1 MSNTTPPRNTK
12 TVENRITKIISNLDA
27 IGKKKVKLRAE
38 LRKLK
43 LQEDQLEKEKK
54 TLQARTLN
62 ILRRESRKRKLNN
75 QLGPG
80 FTSPSKHTYGGK

>member
-12 TVENRITKIISNLDA
+12 TVENRITKIITNLDA
-27 IGKKKVKLRAE
+27 IGKKDIELRAE

-43 LQEDQLEKEKK
+43 LKRERLEREKK
-54 TLQARTLN
+54 TLQSRTIQ

-75 QLGPG
+75 ELGPG
-80 FTSPSKHTYGGK
+80 FTSPSKHTYRGK

>member
-54 TLQARTLN
+54 TLQATTLN

-75 QLGPG
+75 ELGPG
-80 FTSPSKHTYGGK
+80 FTSPSKSTFR

>member
-12 TVENRITKIISNLDA
+12 TVENRITKIISNLDT
-27 IGKKKVKLRAE
+27 IGKREVELRAE

-43 LQEDQLEKEKK
+43 LKRDRLEKEKK

-75 QLGPG
+75 ELGPG
-80 FTSPSKHTYGGK
+80 FTSPSKNTFR

>member
-12 TVENRITKIISNLDA
+12 TVENRITKIISNLDT
-27 IGKKKVKLRAE
+27 IGKKKVELRAE

-43 LQEDQLEKEKK
+43 LKQDRLEKEMK

-62 ILRRESRKRKLNN
+62 ILRRESKKRKLNN

-80 FTSPSKHTYGGK
+80 FTSPSKHTYRGK

>member
-1 MSNTTPPRNTK
+1 MSNTTPSRNTK
-12 TVENRITKIISNLDA
+12 TVENRITKINNNLDA
-27 IGKKKVKLRAE
+27 IGKREVELRAE

-43 LQEDQLEKEKK
+43 LKRDRLEKEKK

-75 QLGPG
+75 ELGPG
-80 FTSPSKHTYGGK
+80 FTSPSKNTFR

>member
-54 TLQARTLN
+54 TLQARTLS
-62 ILRRESRKRKLNN
+62 ILRRESKKRKVNN
-75 QLGPG
+75 ELGPG
-80 FTSPSKHTYGGK
+80 FTSPSKSTFGGK

>member
-12 TVENRITKIISNLDA
+12 TVENRITKIINNLDA
-27 IGKKKVKLRAE
+27 IGKKEVELRGE

-43 LQEDQLEKEKK
+43 LKRVRLEREKK
-54 TLQARTLN
+54 TLQATTMN

-80 FTSPSKHTYGGK
+80 FTSPSKHTFGGK

>member
-1 MSNTTPPRNTK
+1 MSNTTPSRNTK
-12 TVENRITKIISNLDA
+12 TVENRITKIISKLDA
-27 IGKKKVKLRAE
+27 IGKKKVELRAE

-43 LQEDQLEKEKK
+43 LQEERLEKEMK

-80 FTSPSKHTYGGK
+80 FTSPSKHTYRGK